1 MLLGLTNMNTYNV
14 TVFLEDTDAGGI
26 VYHARYLNFMERCR
40 TRFFYHKGIDHA
52 QLITSHVGNFVVN
65 HATIDYKSP
74 ARLGDE
80 LTVALDILEIRG
92 ASIRCV
98 QQITRQEQLL
108 VKATITLA
116 FVNPQ
121 TGKPIRIPDLLKTKM
136 H

>member
-1 MLLGLTNMNTYNV
+1 MSLEPYSMNTYNV

-52 QLITSHVGNFVVN
+52 QLITSRAGSFVVMRMQ
-65 HATIDYKSP
+65 IDFKSP
-74 ARLGDE
+74 AYLGDD
-80 LTVALDILEIRG
+80 LIVTFDTVEIRG
-92 ASIRCV
+92 ASIACV
-98 QQITRQEQLL
+98 QQIMRQEKVL

-121 TGKPIRIPDLLKTKM
+121 TGKPIRIPELLRTKM

>member
-1 MLLGLTNMNTYNV
+1 MNTYNV

>member
-1 MLLGLTNMNTYNV
+1 MNTYNV

-52 QLITSHVGNFVVN
+52 QLITSRAGSFVVN
-65 HATIDYKSP
+65 HMQIDFKSP
-74 ARLGDE
+74 ARLGEE
-80 LTVALDILEIRG
+80 LIVTIDTIEIRG
-92 ASIRCV
+92 ASIVCV
-98 QQITRQEQLL
+98 QRIIRQEQLL
-108 VKATITLA
+108 VRAIITLA

-121 TGKPIRIPDLLKTKM
+121 TGKPMRLPESLKTKM

>member
-1 MLLGLTNMNTYNV
+1 MSLEPYSMNTYNV

-52 QLITSHVGNFVVN
+52 QLITSRTGSFVVN
-65 HATIDYKSP
+65 HMQIDFKSP
-74 ARLGDE
+74 ARLGEE
-80 LTVALDILEIRG
+80 LIVTVDTIEIRG
-92 ASIRCV
+92 ASIVCAQR
-98 QQITRQEQLL
+98 IIRQEQLL
-108 VKATITLA
+108 VRAIITIA

-121 TGKPIRIPDLLKTKM
+121 TGKPTRLPESLKTKM

>member
-1 MLLGLTNMNTYNV
+1 MLEPYSMNTYNV

-52 QLITSHVGNFVVN
+52 QLITSRLGNFVVT
-65 HATIDYKSP
+65 HVDIDFKSP
-74 ARLGDE
+74 AYLSDE
-80 LTVALDILEIRG
+80 LIVTVDVSEIRG
-92 ASIRCV
+92 ASIRCA
-98 QQITRQEQLL
+98 QHITRCGHLL
-108 VKATITLA
+108 VRATVTLA

-121 TGKPIRIPDLLKTKM
+121 TGKPIRIPELLKTKM